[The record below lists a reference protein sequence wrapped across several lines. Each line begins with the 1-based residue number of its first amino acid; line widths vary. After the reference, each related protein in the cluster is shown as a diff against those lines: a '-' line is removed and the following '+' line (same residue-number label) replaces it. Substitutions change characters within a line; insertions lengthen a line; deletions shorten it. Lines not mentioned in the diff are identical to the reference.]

1 MDKRILAVLVLM
13 SALLVGA
20 AMVKNT
26 PHNPVYLSLP
36 ADIDD
41 VDTTQKAIET
51 TTTPTTPTLD
61 DALKS
66 ISANQL
72 NEYVVKLTSKEYDGR
87 RSGTPGNAAAAKYIK
102 DTLSE
107 MGLKTEYQKFR
118 FNQRETQNVYA
129 WIEGKNDEIVI
140 LGAHYDHLG
149 TGYPGA
155 DDNAS
160 GTACVMAAAKAYS
173 SLSNGGKPGILDRT
187 VVFQLYSAEEWGL
200 HGSRLYC
207 NYPTF
212 PKNKP
217 SLKKHVFM
225 LNLDM
230 VGYLGKGYYRTTF
243 VHDSAPDV
251 NSIVKKLSVKYPFAS
266 SITSKGGGGSDHAP
280 FLNAGIPAAW
290 LHTGQHQ
297 YYHKPTDTA
306 NRLNYDGMEKISK
319 YAVELTLAIVQ
330 TENSPEFNTT
340 GFQTLDYNYDHQLQP
355 MLIP

>member
-1 MDKRILAVLVLM
+1 
-13 SALLVGA
+13 
-20 AMVKNT
+20 MVKN
-26 PHNPVYLSLP
+26 PPYPVYLP
-36 ADIDD
+36 VMEADD
-41 VDTTQKAIET
+41 VAHATPEATET
-51 TTTPTTPTLD
+51 VTIPEKPTLD

-66 ISANQL
+66 ISANKL
-72 NEYVVKLTSKEYDGR
+72 NEYVVKLTSKEFDGR

-102 DTLSE
+102 DSLSE
-107 MGLKTEYQKFR
+107 MGLKTEYQKFK

-129 WIEGKNDEIVI
+129 WIEGKGDQIVI

-160 GTACVMAAAKAYS
+160 GTACVMAAAKAYAV
-173 SLSNGGKPGILDRT
+173 LSDGGKSGILDRT

-200 HGSRLYC
+200 HGSRFYC
-207 NYPTF
+207 TYPTF

-225 LNLDM
+225 LNFDM

-251 NSIVKKLSVKYPFAS
+251 HSIVKKLSTKYPFAP

-330 TENSPEFNTT
+330 TENSPEFNAT
-340 GFQTLDYNYDHQLQP
+340 GFQTLDYSYDHQLLP
-355 MLIP
+355 MIIP